1 MKTLKVIKLITDV
14 VLILVI
20 IFTGVQV
27 YEYFAIKNINDRHE
41 EFLKSPQF
49 HKMMELKEILKDY
62 KSGDDETYIKKLVK
76 EIIVDHGYEPFQLA
90 GYLCDY
96 APNYKK
102 TVISWVTPYRQ
113 YSQYEEYR
121 NAK

>member
-20 IFTGVQV
+20 IFTGVQL

-62 KSGDDETYIKKLVK
+62 KSGDDETYIKKLIK

-102 TVISWVTPYRQ
+102 TVMV
-113 YSQYEEYR
+113 
-121 NAK
+121 

>member
-20 IFTGVQV
+20 IFTGVQL

-102 TVISWVTPYRQ
+102 TAISWVTPYRQ